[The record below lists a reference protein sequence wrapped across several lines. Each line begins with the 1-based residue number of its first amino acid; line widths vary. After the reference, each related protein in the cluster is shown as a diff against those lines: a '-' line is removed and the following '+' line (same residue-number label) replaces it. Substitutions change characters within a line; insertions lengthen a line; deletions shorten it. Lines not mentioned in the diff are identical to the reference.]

1 MLLYCLKYRKEQKV
15 KKPPRIMLLSSRA
28 VSDSKKSRFITDQE
42 AKGLL
47 SLICKVP
54 VLGKLVI

>member
-1 MLLYCLKYRKEQKV
+1 
-15 KKPPRIMLLSSRA
+15 MLLSSRA

-54 VLGKLVI
+54 VLGKLVIWCIRIVVIIIYLLEYLIDY